1 MSPEVGEPSIFYGTP
16 EEDGKEWLKRFEI
29 VATANDWRKEQ
40 KTSYVTLYLEGKA
53 KSWIEVNEPESWEE
67 VCRALPI

>member
-1 MSPEVGEPSIFYGTP
+1 MSPEVGEPSIFYGTQ
-16 EEDGKEWLKRFEI
+16 EEEGKEWLKRFEI

-53 KSWIEVNEPESWEE
+53 KS
-67 VCRALPI
+67 